1 MKELI
6 RKKINQRN
14 LKLNFIKDQLKMKKI
29 LFLLKKMQMLNKSI
43 ICFLKVILILMKII
57 KLNFSKKMMELWQ
70 LIGIMVLNLVW
81 KKKKIVELKLH
92 RKFLKIVA
100 CHLATS

>member
-70 LIGIMVLNLVW
+70 LIGIMVHNLVW
-81 KKKKIVELKLH
+81 KKKKIKQAK
-92 RKFLKIVA
+92 RKK
-100 CHLATS
+100 TMKN

>member
-1 MKELI
+1 MMKELI

-14 LKLNFIKDQLKMKKI
+14 LKLNFKKDQLKMKKI

-81 KKKKIVELKLH
+81 KKKKIKQAN
-92 RKFLKIVA
+92 RKK
-100 CHLATS
+100 TMKN

>member
-43 ICFLKVILILMKII
+43 ICFLKVILILKKII

-70 LIGIMVLNLVW
+70 QIGIMVHNSVW
-81 KKKKIVELKLH
+81 KKKKIKQAN
-92 RKFLKIVA
+92 RKK
-100 CHLATS
+100 TMKN

>member
-1 MKELI
+1 MMKELI

-81 KKKKIVELKLH
+81 KKKKIKQAN
-92 RKFLKIVA
+92 RKK
-100 CHLATS
+100 TMKN

>member
-43 ICFLKVILILMKII
+43 ICFLKVILILKKTI

-70 LIGIMVLNLVW
+70 LIGIMEHNSVW
-81 KKKKIVELKLH
+81 KKKKIKQAN
-92 RKFLKIVA
+92 RKK
-100 CHLATS
+100 TMKN